1 MKARNCLALG
11 TALVLAACGG
21 GGGTEVATAPPP
33 APPAPPPP
41 PPPLP
46 PPSPPPIAP
55 AHIGLVSAQR
65 FAVLGIG
72 NTYQM
77 DGSGQHPSLL
87 TGPTA
92 QDVSFRYDVSSN
104 TYQITLP
111 GFNEGTLVKTAYN
124 GSSGQPA
131 TSSTSQVE
139 EHSFGFVLPL
149 FVTLPVPGSNLSPY
163 TYTSFAWWDG
173 QTGTSSTGDVLRSD
187 GIFAYGIPTRAG
199 DVPVVGSAGYTAE
212 IRGNLGPIT
221 DLSVSGDVKLM
232 FDFAGGTLRGS
243 MHPMFVDGLAG
254 IVIDF
259 GQFDF
264 AQTVYSSGSTTF
276 SGRFVVPG
284 MPNANSS
291 FEGNFTGPQ
300 AAELMA
306 RFQTPFVNGG
316 QQGVM
321 SGIWIGKKD
330 GN

>member
-1 MKARNCLALG
+1 MAESALHASNTAPSRGMRREYRFTICPQLLDLKGAPLVRVPQSGHPPSTSVPLVSMSCGKTKGCLIVSDARSANDHEIIGKPPSPLLPEFRTPASNSSPGEGGKQMKARNCLALG

-41 PPPLP
+41 PPPPP

-77 DGSGQHPSLL
+77 DGSGHPPSLL

-111 GFNEGTLVKTAYN
+111 GFNEGTLVNTAYN

-131 TSSTSQVE
+131 TSSTNQLPRTI
-139 EHSFGFVLPL
+139 SFGFVLPL
-149 FVTLPVPGSNLSPY
+149 FVTLPVPGLNLSPY

-173 QTGTSSTGDVLRSD
+173 QAGTSSTGDVLRSD
-187 GIFAYGIPTRAG
+187 GIFPRTGFPRGRGMCRSWGAPATR
-199 DVPVVGSAGYTAE
+199 PKFAE
-212 IRGNLGPIT
+212 
-221 DLSVSGDVKLM
+221 
-232 FDFAGGTLRGS
+232 A
-243 MHPMFVDGLAG
+243 
-254 IVIDF
+254 
-259 GQFDF
+259 
-264 AQTVYSSGSTTF
+264 
-276 SGRFVVPG
+276 
-284 MPNANSS
+284 
-291 FEGNFTGPQ
+291 
-300 AAELMA
+300 
-306 RFQTPFVNGG
+306 
-316 QQGVM
+316 
-321 SGIWIGKKD
+321 
-330 GN
+330 